1 MATQKLV
8 DYIVGLTADT
18 GPSSDDLIITVNAP
32 GGTPANRKV
41 TIADLFQ
48 NIPGA
53 KVTSGQLLLPDGLVS
68 APSLL
73 WTDIGFF
80 RLGAL
85 DLGFSVGGVVQIY
98 WGTIAG
104 DGYLQLLGSCPSLYF
119 SSDVILTRE
128 AANTLGLRHA
138 ANAQTFNWYA
148 TYTDASNYEGG
159 YLTAAAGSVTLG
171 ARTAG
176 TGTDNI
182 DLLLVPAGTGAV
194 GIGSTQAAGALTG
207 TLTNSVATGNPT
219 VYFKIK
225 SGASYYAVPGW
236 LIP

>member
-18 GPSSDDLIITVNAP
+18 GPSSDDLIITVNDP

-53 KVTSGQLLLPDGLVS
+53 KVTSGQLLLPDGS
-68 APSLL
+68 AAAPSLAFTNGTTTGL
-73 WTDIGFF
+73 FFVTGGNLDFVANGIDIARMNAAGIFTTGYIG
-80 RLGAL
+80 LGASFA
-85 DLGFSVGGVVQIY
+85 DDVQL
-98 WGTIAG
+98 WRGAA
-104 DGYLQLLGSCPSLYF
+104 D
-119 SSDVILTRE
+119 ILE
-128 AANTLGLRHA
+128 LRRG
-138 ANAQTFNWYA
+138 ANAQKFNWYA

-176 TGTDNI
+176 TGSDNI
-182 DLLLVPAGTGAV
+182 DLLLLPAGTGNVKFGTYAAK
-194 GIGSTQAAGALTG
+194 GAEAFDGYITIKDAAGNAR
-207 TLTNSVATGNPT
+207 
-219 VYFKIK
+219 KIMTC
-225 SGASYYAVPGW
+225 A
-236 LIP
+236 